1 MTELRVLAPH
11 DPVPESGHY
20 MIVMRRFAEDA
31 PRTTLTEIITSDGRN
46 PPVLSVPVGADGAP
60 LDFAAA
66 VRAARKEAEA
76 QGLVVFY
83 AVDRTAGSRER
94 EVLEH
99 GGDHAVHS
107 ERLANSDP
115 EEGEV
120 GPDMRDRRP

>member
-31 PRTTLTEIITSDGRN
+31 PRAVITEVITSDGRSA
-46 PPVLSVPVGADGAP
+46 PVLTVPTDADGAP

-66 VRAARKEAEA
+66 VRVARREAER
-76 QGLVVFY
+76 QGLAVLY

-107 ERLANSDP
+107 ERLADSDL
-115 EEGEV
+115 EEGEP
-120 GPDMRDRRP
+120 GPDMRDRTR

>member
-1 MTELRVLAPH
+1 MVALRVLAPH

-31 PRTTLTEIITSDGRN
+31 PRTTLTEIITSDGQN
-46 PPVLSVPVGADGAP
+46 PPVLSVPTGADGAP

-66 VRAARKEAEA
+66 VRAARKDAEA
-76 QGLVVFY
+76 QGLAVLY

-94 EVLEH
+94 EVLAH

-107 ERLANSDP
+107 ERLADSDL
-115 EEGEV
+115 EEGER
-120 GPDMRDRRP
+120 GPDMRDRQR